1 MPNSFQLSV
10 LTPERE
16 FYNDR
21 VESLIVESIDGQ
33 ICILADHVPLVT
45 ALSVGT
51 LKIKKGD
58 TVREA
63 FHSEGFME
71 VRPEGTIVLLQACEW
86 PEEIDVNRAEEARL
100 RAEARIEQQKNA
112 ESIAKGKAA
121 LSRALTRI
129 KVKSMEEKY
138 DATRFGK

>member
-1 MPNSFQLSV
+1 MANSFPLSV

-21 VESLIVESIDGQ
+21 VESLVVESIDGEL
-33 ICILADHVPLVT
+33 CILAGHIPLVT
-45 ALSVGT
+45 ALSIGT

-58 TVREA
+58 EVREA

-71 VRPEGTIVLLQACEW
+71 VRPEGTVVLLQACEW
-86 PEEIDVNRAEEARL
+86 PEEIDVHRAEEAKR

-112 ESIAKGKAA
+112 ESIARGKAA

-138 DATRFGK
+138 SSTRFGK